1 METGTEIFGRIAGG
15 DEEERT
21 SAAYGYD
28 NARRGDANRLVIQR
42 TLAGAMQFH
51 ERGVARRVEEGFSV
65 LFTHREPTR
74 YEYPPEAVEPYRHRY
89 LTLVPSGGIRPL
101 FDAIRKDFGSVVAM
115 PERSEGA
122 RLHDEALRRHLEGGF
137 RDRFEESEFVYRL
150 LIAIYRDQVRETR
163 ERDPIEY
170 GYHLMRDQ
178 LRVPMGV
185 KELAQRS
192 GVTREHFVREF
203 SRRHGVSPGV
213 QWRTLKL
220 ERALDMLR
228 TTELPVEEIAV
239 ACGFASSNA
248 FCRAFRQRY
257 GNSPGKL
264 RAPAV

>member
-1 METGTEIFGRIAGG
+1 MMAVNEVFGRIAGG
-15 DEEERT
+15 AEEERT
-21 SAAYGYD
+21 STAYGYD

-42 TLAGAMQFH
+42 TLAGAMRFH
-51 ERGVARRVEEGFSV
+51 ERGANRLVEEGFAV

-74 YEYPPEAVEPYRHRY
+74 YDYPPEAIVPYRHRY
-89 LTLVPSGGIRPL
+89 LTLVPNGGIRPL
-101 FDAIRKDFGSVVAM
+101 FDALRHDFGSVVAM
-115 PERSEGA
+115 PERSESA
-122 RLHDEALRRHLEGGF
+122 RLHDEALRRHREAGF

-150 LIAIYRDQVRETR
+150 LIAIYRDQVRQTR

-185 KELAQRS
+185 KEIAARS

-203 SRRHGVSPGV
+203 SRRYGISPGTH
-213 QWRTLKL
+213 WRTLKL
-220 ERALDMLR
+220 ERARDMLR

-257 GNSPGKL
+257 GRSPGQL
-264 RAPAV
+264 RATVG